1 MGQGVGGRLEL
12 TEKGKRGKEQRKRA
26 VRQNVA
32 RELHTTGKWT
42 VFIEHASSS
51 AVPSVESCR
60 DDYRG
65 SGQGRGDPALTRQ
78 NQTPGNTR
86 EAFTKV
92 WRAQALDTASCVDQG
107 WKEQHP
113 QSQELREPTVTS
125 KAPIKAPRRNRKG
138 PETSSL
144 SDRD

>member
-1 MGQGVGGRLEL
+1 MIPDTGCGAQGWGETRTNREREEGE
-12 TEKGKRGKEQRKRA
+12 RA
-26 VRQNVA
+26 EEEGSQTKC

-78 NQTPGNTR
+78 NQTP
-86 EAFTKV
+86 
-92 WRAQALDTASCVDQG
+92 
-107 WKEQHP
+107 
-113 QSQELREPTVTS
+113 
-125 KAPIKAPRRNRKG
+125 
-138 PETSSL
+138 
-144 SDRD
+144 